1 VGEGT
6 REVLPQGGT
15 PRTRNSQLGAIFGTP
30 RDPRGVGRDGWGRD
44 HPGGRKKR
52 NLALYILVGSTLMSL
67 ADHPSVF

>member
-15 PRTRNSQLGAIFGTP
+15 PRTRNQQLGAIFGTP
-30 RDPRGVGRDGWGRD
+30 RKPRGVGRDGLGKE
-44 HPGGRKKR
+44 PSEGRKKR